1 MTISTG
7 SPSNVISLMTR
18 KLAARNGETPSHSDK
33 GSRTRVISISS
44 GKGGVGK
51 TNIVANLG
59 ISLSRLGKKV
69 MIFDAD
75 LGLGNLDI
83 LLGLTPKYNFS
94 HVILGEKTL
103 SEIIVEGPCNIKI
116 LPASS
121 GIQEMANLS
130 KEQTA
135 CLLSDLYEVID
146 PIDILL
152 IDTAAG
158 ISSNVMY
165 FNAMAHEVLVVVSS
179 EPTSITDAYALIK
192 ILSIRYDVKHFKL
205 LVNMVS
211 DIQEAHEVYRQL
223 KMVSERFLDITIEYI
238 GHVTYDKNVGRGVR
252 QQKAVCDLYPDTPA
266 SRCFGSLAVKLC
278 QVPMHKSPS
287 KNTRLFWKELISN
300 KQDFIKP

>member
-7 SPSNVISLMTR
+7 LPSNVINIMTR
-18 KLAARNGETPSHSDK
+18 KLAAKNAIAPSQSDK

-135 CLLSDLYEVID
+135 SFLSDLYDVID

-158 ISSNVMY
+158 ISSHVMY
-165 FNAMAHEVLVVVSS
+165 FNAMAHEVLVVVSP
-179 EPTSITDAYALIK
+179 EPTSITDAYALMK
-192 ILSIRYDVKHFKL
+192 ILSIRYDVKQFKL

-223 KMVSERFLDITIEYI
+223 KLVSERFLDITMEYI
-238 GHVTYDKNVGRGVR
+238 GHVTYDKNIRRGVR
-252 QQKAVCDLYPDTPA
+252 QQKAVCDLYPDTQA
-266 SRCFGSLAVKLC
+266 SKCFNSLAVKLC
-278 QVPMHKSPS
+278 QSQVSTS
-287 KNTRLFWKELISN
+287 KNTRLFWKELIGN
-300 KQDFIKP
+300 KQDLTKL